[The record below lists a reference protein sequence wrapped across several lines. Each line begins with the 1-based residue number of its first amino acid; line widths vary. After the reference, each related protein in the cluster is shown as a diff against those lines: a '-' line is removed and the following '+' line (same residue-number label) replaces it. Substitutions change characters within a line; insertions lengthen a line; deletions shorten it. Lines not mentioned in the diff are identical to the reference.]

1 MSCPLHSNDNS
12 CAGCAKIKIKDLE
25 RQIEEAREGLPKC
38 PKCKEGLSPY
48 IHEDAFHGDA
58 LAWFCECEPRDLSV
72 IEEKLKE
79 KGE

>member
-25 RQIEEAREGLPKC
+25 RQIEEAREFL
-38 PKCKEGLSPY
+38 KEAYELLEYG
-48 IHEDAFHGDA
+48 IEDNED
-58 LAWFCECEPRDLSV
+58 V
-72 IEEKLKE
+72 IWCDKYNEKLKE